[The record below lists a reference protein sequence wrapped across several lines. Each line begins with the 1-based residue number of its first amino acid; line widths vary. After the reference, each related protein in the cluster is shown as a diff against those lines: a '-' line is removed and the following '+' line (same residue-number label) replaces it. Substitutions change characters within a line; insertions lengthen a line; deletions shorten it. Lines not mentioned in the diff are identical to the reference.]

1 MSKLIGTRGSYT
13 YILAHWDRLLAGAE
27 ANRADLPELE
37 QCRAQLEAA
46 LVDTREAHARRE
58 GQRAE
63 THRTTE
69 EIQAVLR
76 LGRDL
81 AAQLE
86 AGVKLHYGRRNPKL
100 AEFGMKP
107 LLPRKKLKTVQGC
120 MMKGCPLEATATA
133 K

>member
-1 MSKLIGTRGSYT
+1 MSKLTGPGKT
-13 YILAHWDRLLAGAE
+13 YANVLAHWDRLLAGAE

-58 GQRAE
+58 GRQAE
-63 THRTTE
+63 THRMTQDL
-69 EIQAVLR
+69 QAFLS

-86 AGVKLHYGRRNPKL
+86 DGVKHRYGRKNPKL

-107 LLPRKKLKTVQGC
+107 VLPRRKPKTVQGC
-120 MMKGCPLEATATA
+120 MVKGCPLEATATA